1 MDFDERHMD
10 ELAIRPSIFKFYA
23 CLCIRPG
30 ETLILMATRE
40 RERERERRCG
50 NMETREEETK
60 SPLHAEWLLFLA
72 PCQLPNLPYYFFGG
86 HNKSLAH
93 AHAHVLSGT

>member
-23 CLCIRPG
+23 CLCIRPE

-40 RERERERRCG
+40 RVRERCG
-50 NMETREEETK
+50 NMETREEGTK
-60 SPLHAEWLLFLA
+60 SPLHAESLLFLA
-72 PCQLPNLPYYFFGG
+72 PCQLQNLPYYFFGG

-93 AHAHVLSGT
+93 AHVLSGT